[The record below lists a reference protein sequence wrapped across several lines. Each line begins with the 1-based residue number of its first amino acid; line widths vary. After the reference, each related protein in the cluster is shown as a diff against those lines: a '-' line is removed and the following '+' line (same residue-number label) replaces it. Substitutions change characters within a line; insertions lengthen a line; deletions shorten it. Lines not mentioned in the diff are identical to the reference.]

1 VMKRIK
7 RRWSRSRKKRRWR
20 MKMTNMTI
28 LRQLID
34 KRKRLRYRVT
44 VMKKKNTSMMAM
56 EVRGTRRMTV
66 VPSARRTTSKGISAA
81 QPNSR
86 KSALFIS
93 VKMAVKT
100 RHLPKQA
107 AATAT

>member
-1 VMKRIK
+1 
-7 RRWSRSRKKRRWR
+7 
-20 MKMTNMTI
+20 MTNMTI

-56 EVRGTRRMTV
+56 GVRGTRRMMV
-66 VPSARRTTSKGISAA
+66 VPSARRTTSSGTSAA

-100 RHLPKQA
+100 RHLHRQA